1 MNINVA
7 GKDRYFINNS
17 EIINKLPNRN
27 HILCFDSIKGFY
39 LEEIED
45 FRIPKKIY
53 GNHEN
58 FVSKILNRFYGF
70 SKTLGVHLT
79 GEKGSGK
86 TLLSQLIA
94 SKSDCPTIIINAC
107 YTGTAFISFI
117 NQITQPCVLLFDEF
131 DKYYCQTE
139 KQNDLLQILDSNY
152 ATPKLIILTSNTT
165 NTNSHYLKNRVS
177 RIFYYKDFVKMEDSL
192 IKEILLDLLENKEL
206 LQECVDVIQENEIF
220 NIDSIMGFISEINF
234 TKLSPKQAVSDMCLF
249 ADNNTDYVL
258 SFVTQ
263 DGGLITARK
272 SRIIHIL
279 NEIKFQPT
287 KELKI
292 LLKEWYDEDDD
303 TIFMNVSDFNRIK
316 INGGEMFIHKTNSYI
331 KFIYKKETRILNIFG

>member
-17 EIINKLPNRN
+17 EIINKLPNKN
-27 HILCFDSIKGFY
+27 HILCFDSMKGFY

-45 FRIPKKIY
+45 FRIPTKIY

-94 SKSDCPTIIINAC
+94 YKSNCPTIIINAC

-131 DKYYCQTE
+131 DKYYSQTE

-165 NTNSHYLKNRVS
+165 VTNSAYLKNRTS
-177 RIFYYKDFVKMEDSL
+177 RIFYYKDFTKMEDAL
-192 IKEILLDLLENKEL
+192 IKEILSDLLKDKSL
-206 LQECVDVIQENEIF
+206 LEECIDIIQEHEIY
-220 NIDSIMGFISEINF
+220 NIDSMMGFISEINF
-234 TKLSPKQAVSDMCLF
+234 AKCSPSEAVKDMCLF
-249 ADNNTDYVL
+249 ADNNADYVL
-258 SFVTQ
+258 SFIKENGASVVAKTCRGQ
-263 DGGLITARK
+263 KIPID
-272 SRIIHIL
+272 L
-279 NEIKFQPT
+279 NFYPN
-287 KELKI
+287 KELRLI
-292 LLKEWYDEDDD
+292 LEDYYDKDDD
-303 TIFMNVSDFNRIK
+303 IVYLDILEFNRIGK
-316 INGGEMFIHKTNSYI
+316 KDGILYTHKRDKNI
-331 KFIYKKETRILNIFG
+331 KFTYKKEMRTINIF